1 MQRIGKLAY
10 FGLILSILLL
20 VATSGVWA
28 SVNAASGFVEVD
40 VPVRGTY
47 LYPDPQNT
55 AVIEPPGIADLQS
68 NGFSEG
74 DRILITF
81 EGSIDVYG
89 GSDYVPVTA
98 LWGVFSSTNELLPVS
113 EADRVPGA
121 IDAGVDTDT
130 GETWFSHENTNI
142 PEDFEISPSTGFS
155 IEIPQNAKYLFISV
169 RDSWYADNT
178 SPAPIH
184 VSIEKQASE
193 TAGGFPLEYILAA
206 LGIIAVVAV
215 IVVFLALKRRKPK
228 TQSSS

>member
-1 MQRIGKLAY
+1 MKRIIKLAY
-10 FGLILSILLL
+10 FGLMLSILLL
-20 VATSGVWA
+20 VASFGVWA
-28 SVNAASGFVEVD
+28 SVNAANGFVEVD

-55 AVIEPPGIADLQS
+55 AAIEPPGIADLQS
-68 NGFSEG
+68 NGFSAG

-113 EADRVPGA
+113 EADRVPTA

-130 GETWFSHENTNI
+130 GETFFSHEKTDI

-169 RDSWYADNT
+169 RDSWYPDNT

-193 TAGGFPLEYILAA
+193 TASGFPLEYILAA
-206 LGIIAVVAV
+206 LGIIAVIAV
-215 IVVFLALKRRKPK
+215 LVFLMLKRRKPK
-228 TQSSS
+228 TQSS